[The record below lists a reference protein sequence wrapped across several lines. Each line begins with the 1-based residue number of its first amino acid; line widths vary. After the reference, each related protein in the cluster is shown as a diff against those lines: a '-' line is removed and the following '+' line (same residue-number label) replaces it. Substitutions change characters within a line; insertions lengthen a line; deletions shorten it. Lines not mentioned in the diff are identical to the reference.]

1 MSIKKELKEAIEII
15 ASKTTPTEFD
25 KIQQVMFGLY
35 SGCTFGLPEQ
45 GIEFLI
51 TMDSEYKRARKRT
64 IKSTVLRL
72 VK

>member
-15 ASKTTPTEFD
+15 AHKTTPTEFD
-25 KIQQVMFGLY
+25 KIKQVMFGLY

-51 TMDSEYKRARKRT
+51 TMDSEYKKARSKT
-64 IKSTVLRL
+64 LKSTILRV